1 MAGLGCGSAQIVE
14 RAALVLLV
22 ALGLPEVLRR
32 LLSELLTI
40 RDELLGT
47 SLLRLERLRLERL
60 RLCLGLNALRAICA
74 LLDGLLVELLTLL
87 EALRLT
93 LLLAL
98 ESLLGW
104 ERLAWLGREL
114 VALRLTGERSG
125 RLALERRLA
134 GECTS
139 LELLRV
145 WLARELLGREL
156 LAGERTGRLALEL
169 ALRRDGLPG
178 PLELTVVRKTLRPRL
193 HRCLIGGAAAGVSLL
208 AAERALRRDWISS
221 LFGRFGSSVAELF
234 WLGFLIF
241 RRVEILVAILI
252 LRHFFL
258 QACYLTPNFTD
269 IAESAQR
276 QITG

>member
-32 LLSELLTI
+32 LLSELLII

-134 GECTS
+134 GEWTS

-169 ALRRDGLPG
+169 ALRRDGLSG

-193 HRCLIGGAAAGVSLL
+193 HRCLIGGAAAGVSSWPPKGPSVGTGL
-208 AAERALRRDWISS
+208 AAFSGASDRASPSCSGWAS
-221 LFGRFGSSVAELF
+221 
-234 WLGFLIF
+234 
-241 RRVEILVAILI
+241 
-252 LRHFFL
+252 
-258 QACYLTPNFTD
+258 
-269 IAESAQR
+269 
-276 QITG
+276 

>member
-14 RAALVLLV
+14 RAALILLV

-32 LLSELLTI
+32 LLSELLII

-47 SLLRLERLRLERL
+47 SLLRLERL

-74 LLDGLLVELLTLL
+74 LLDGLLVELLALL
-87 EALRLT
+87 EALRLTLLLT

-134 GECTS
+134 GEWTS

-169 ALRRDGLPG
+169 ALRRDGLSG

>member
-1 MAGLGCGSAQIVE
+1 M
-14 RAALVLLV
+14 
-22 ALGLPEVLRR
+22 
-32 LLSELLTI
+32 
-40 RDELLGT
+40 
-47 SLLRLERLRLERL
+47 
-60 RLCLGLNALRAICA
+60 
-74 LLDGLLVELLTLL
+74 
-87 EALRLT
+87 
-93 LLLAL
+93 
-98 ESLLGW
+98 
-104 ERLAWLGREL
+104 
-114 VALRLTGERSG
+114 
-125 RLALERRLA
+125 
-134 GECTS
+134 
-139 LELLRV
+139 
-145 WLARELLGREL
+145 
-156 LAGERTGRLALEL
+156 
-169 ALRRDGLPG
+169 PG

>member
-47 SLLRLERLRLERL
+47 SLLRLERL

-125 RLALERRLA
+125 RLALE
-134 GECTS
+134 
-139 LELLRV
+139 
-145 WLARELLGREL
+145 
-156 LAGERTGRLALEL
+156 L
-169 ALRRDGLPG
+169 ALRRDGLSG

>member
-32 LLSELLTI
+32 LLSELLII

-47 SLLRLERLRLERL
+47 SLLRLERL

-145 WLARELLGREL
+145 WLARELL
-156 LAGERTGRLALEL
+156 AGERTGRLALEL
-169 ALRRDGLPG
+169 ALRRDGLSG
-178 PLELTVVRKTLRPRL
+178 PLELTVVRKTLRPHL

>member
-32 LLSELLTI
+32 LLSELLII

-47 SLLRLERLRLERL
+47 SLLRLERL

-74 LLDGLLVELLTLL
+74 LLDGLLVELL
-87 EALRLT
+87 A

-134 GECTS
+134 GEWTS

-145 WLARELLGREL
+145 GLARELLGWEL

-178 PLELTVVRKTLRPRL
+178 PLELTVVRKTLRPLL

-221 LFGRFGSSVAELF
+221 LFGRFGSSNAELF

-241 RRVEILVAILI
+241 RRVEILVAVLI

-276 QITG
+276 QITE